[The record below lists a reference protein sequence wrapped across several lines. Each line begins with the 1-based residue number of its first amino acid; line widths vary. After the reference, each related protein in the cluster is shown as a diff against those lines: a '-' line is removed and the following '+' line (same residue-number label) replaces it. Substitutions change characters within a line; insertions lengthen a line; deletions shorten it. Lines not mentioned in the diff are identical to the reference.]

1 MTTSSADWG
10 ELLGRVVSPAS
21 DRSFEF
27 SLKYLP
33 GSELEALREQL
44 FSLFA
49 EVYAEP
55 PRFEKWNHSEFDA
68 YYEPIVSN
76 GVCLAVFDRRGEL
89 VAFVSALPLSRS
101 EAGHDFASRSLPA
114 QSWYVSDITVNAEHR
129 GRKIGKCLLSV
140 LLAVL
145 SLRGVPSVAART
157 RVDVPP
163 ATKLLTSHGFSIVDT
178 ISSRMQNIISNKH
191 LHVLDLAR
199 YASGLRRFSCRTASS
214 VVVELLAENEKDSAD
229 IASAL
234 SGSPTVGI
242 VRLGYV

>member
-1 MTTSSADWG
+1 MTTPSVDWG
-10 ELLGRVVSPAS
+10 ELLGRIVSPAS
-21 DRSFEF
+21 DRSFDF
-27 SLKYLP
+27 SLKYLSR
-33 GSELEALREQL
+33 SELEVLRGEL

-49 EVYAEP
+49 HVYAEP
-55 PRFEKWNHSEFDA
+55 PRFEEWNQSEFDT
-68 YYEPIVSN
+68 YYQPIISS
-76 GVCLAVFDRRGEL
+76 GVCLAAFDKTGDL
-89 VAFVSALPLSRS
+89 VAFVSALPLSGS
-101 EAGHDFASRSLPA
+101 EAEQDFASQSLPA
-114 QSWYVSDITVNAEHR
+114 ESWYISDITVNAEHR
-129 GRKIGKCLLSV
+129 ARKLGTCLLSV

-178 ISSRMQNIISNKH
+178 ISSRMQNVVSNKH

-214 VVVELLAENEKDSAD
+214 VVVELLAETEKDSAD

-234 SGSPTVGI
+234 SGSTTVGI
-242 VRLGYV
+242 VRLGSV